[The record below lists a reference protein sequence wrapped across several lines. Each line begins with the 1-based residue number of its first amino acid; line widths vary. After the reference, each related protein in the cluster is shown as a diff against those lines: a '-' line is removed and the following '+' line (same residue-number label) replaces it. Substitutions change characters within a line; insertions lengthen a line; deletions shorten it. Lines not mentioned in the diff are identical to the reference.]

1 MSVFIHPTAIVS
13 PKAQLGENV
22 RIGPFCMVD
31 DKVMVGDN
39 TELRAY
45 VHIYNYTEMG
55 SGCTVFDHTVIGGE
69 PQDITFKNEETWVR
83 IGNNLM
89 CREYV
94 TMNRAVGEGKAT
106 TVGDNCFIME
116 NVHLAHNVQI
126 GHDCTIANKCGFS
139 GHTHI
144 GDYVVVG
151 GMAGFHQFVH
161 VGSYCMIGGLS
172 KIVRDV
178 PPFCLANGSPIRVYD
193 INRIGL
199 KRRGFDSETRRR
211 IRDMYRTLYDP
222 ARTIREGLAELEVK
236 YGTTPEG
243 RMILDFASE
252 STRGLSPRI
261 NHDWERRDPG
271 EKDID

>member
-1 MSVFIHPTAIVS
+1 MVTCIHPTAIVS

-22 RIGPFCMVD
+22 KIGPFCMVD
-31 DKVMVGDN
+31 GDVILGDN

-45 VHIYNYTEMG
+45 VHIYGYTEMG
-55 SGCTVFDHTVIGGE
+55 SDCTIFDHTVIGGE
-69 PQDITFKNEETWVR
+69 PQDITFNKEETWVK

-94 TMNRAVGEGKAT
+94 TINRAVGEGKAT

-116 NVHLAHNVQI
+116 GVHLAHNVKI

-144 GDYVVVG
+144 GDFVVVG

-172 KIVRDV
+172 KIVQDV

-199 KRRGFDSETRRR
+199 KRRGFESHSRKL
-211 IRDMYRTLYDP
+211 IREMYRTLYDP
-222 ARTIREGLAELEVK
+222 SRTMREGLAELESK
-236 YGTTPEG
+236 YGSTAEAK
-243 RMILDFASE
+243 MILEFASQ

-261 NHDWERRDPG
+261 NHDWNHKAQG

>member
-1 MSVFIHPTAIVS
+1 MGVCIHPTAIVS
-13 PKAQLGENV
+13 PKAQLGDNV
-22 RIGPFCMVD
+22 KIGPFCIVD
-31 DKVMVGDN
+31 DNVVLGDN

-45 VHIYNYTEMG
+45 VHIYGYTVMG
-55 SGCTVFDHTVIGGE
+55 SDCTIFDHTVIGGE
-69 PQDITFKNEETWVR
+69 PQDITFRNEESWVR
-83 IGNNLM
+83 VGNNLM

-94 TMNRAVGEGKAT
+94 TINRAVGEGKAT
-106 TVGDNCFIME
+106 TVGDNCFLME
-116 NVHLAHNVQI
+116 NVHLAHNVEI

-139 GHTHI
+139 GHTKI

-178 PPFCLANGSPIRVYD
+178 PPFCLANGSPIKVYD
-193 INRIGL
+193 INRVGL
-199 KRRGFDSETRRR
+199 KRRGFDTETRKN
-211 IRDMYRTLYDP
+211 IRQMYRTLYAP
-222 ARTIREGLAELEVK
+222 GLTIREGLAELEDK
-236 YGTTPEG
+236 FGPTPEG
-243 RMILDFASE
+243 RMILDFAAA

-261 NHDWERRDPG
+261 DHDWDRKNPE

>member
-1 MSVFIHPTAIVS
+1 MVD
-13 PKAQLGENV
+13 ENV
-22 RIGPFCMVD
+22 IL
-31 DKVMVGDN
+31 GDE

-55 SGCTVFDHTVIGGE
+55 SGCTIFDHTVIGGE
-69 PQDITFKNEETWVR
+69 PQDITFRNEETWVR

-94 TMNRAVGEGKAT
+94 TMEQGSWRGPGYNC
-106 TVGDNCFIME
+106 GDNCFIME

-139 GHTHI
+139 GHTPYRRLRC
-144 GDYVVVG
+144 GG

-178 PPFCLANGSPIRVYD
+178 PPYCLANGSPIRV
-193 INRIGL
+193 
-199 KRRGFDSETRRR
+199 
-211 IRDMYRTLYDP
+211 
-222 ARTIREGLAELEVK
+222 
-236 YGTTPEG
+236 
-243 RMILDFASE
+243 
-252 STRGLSPRI
+252 
-261 NHDWERRDPG
+261 
-271 EKDID
+271 

>member
-1 MSVFIHPTAIVS
+1 MGVCIHPTAIVS
-13 PKAQLGENV
+13 PKAQLGDNV
-22 RIGPFCMVD
+22 KIGPFCIVD
-31 DKVMVGDN
+31 DKVVIGDN

-45 VHIYNYTEMG
+45 VHIYDYSVIG
-55 SGCTVFDHTVIGGE
+55 SGCTIFDHTVIGGE
-69 PQDITFKNEETWVR
+69 PQDITFKNEESWVR
-83 IGNNLM
+83 IGNNIM

-94 TMNRAVGEGKAT
+94 TINRAVGEGKAT
-106 TVGDNCFIME
+106 TVGDNCFLME
-116 NVHLAHNVQI
+116 NVHLAHNVEI

-139 GHTHI
+139 GHTKI

-178 PPFCLANGSPIRVYD
+178 PPFCLANGSPIKVYD
-193 INRIGL
+193 INRVGL
-199 KRRGFDSETRRR
+199 RRRGFDAEARKQ
-211 IRDMYRTLYDP
+211 IRQMYRTLYSP
-222 ARTIREGLAELEVK
+222 NLTIREGLVVLEK
-236 YGTTPEG
+236 NFGSIPEC
-243 RMILDFASE
+243 RMILDFAAA

-261 NHDWERRDPG
+261 DHDWGRKSAE